1 MQLRRIKLDYVDP
14 LKLYSVVRE
23 RDYPFIL
30 ESRTKHEHRARYTF
44 ISFDPEFVVEID
56 EETRVDGKRFSKERN
71 PFRALKSV
79 YREYE
84 IDRVDGERL
93 CGGFVGYTAYDCV
106 HTLIGGEVEEKSVY
120 GFYSGVFVYDHIR
133 GEFYYTYSDH
143 SGQADQAEIKEIVER
158 ARRREVE
165 REEGGGNVLRTDAEK
180 EEFEEMVERARE
192 YIFAGDAFQIVLS
205 REYEIDSDL
214 SPFEIYMRLG
224 EINPSPYMF
233 LMEFDKA
240 VVGASPE
247 TMGSVERREGR
258 SFVKINPIAGTA
270 PRGKSDEEDEKIA
283 EALLSDEK
291 ERAEHVMLVD
301 LARND
306 VRMVSKAG
314 SVRVTRFFDV
324 VKYSHVQHIESEV
337 EGELDEE
344 RGMTMFDAMQAAF
357 PAGTLT
363 GAPKIRA
370 MEIIDE
376 LEKSRRRVYGG
387 CVGYFSTSG
396 WADMAIAIRM
406 VEIDRVC
413 RIRAGAG
420 IVADSKPE
428 KEFYETEKKMAAV
441 MKAFGIERDDRG
453 RYWGEVLADKR

>member
-1 MQLRRIKLDYVDP
+1 MNRIKFDYVDP
-14 LKLYSVVRE
+14 LRLYSVVRE
-23 RDYPFIL
+23 RSYPFIL
-30 ESRTKHEHRARYTF
+30 ESRTKHEHKARYTF
-44 ISFDPEFVVEID
+44 ISFDPEFVVEVG
-56 EETRVDGKRFSKERN
+56 EETRVDGRKFSGEKN
-71 PFRALKSV
+71 PFQALKEVSEEFGIE
-79 YREYE
+79 RAGE
-84 IDRVDGERL
+84 ERL

-106 HTLIGGEVEEKSVY
+106 HTLIGGKIEEKSVY
-120 GFYSGVFVYDHIR
+120 GFYRGVFVYDHIR
-133 GEFYYTYSDH
+133 GEFYYTGKGD
-143 SGQADQAEIKEIVER
+143 ARELEEAERIVEM

-165 REEGGGNVLRTDAEK
+165 REEGGGCVLRTDAEK

-205 REYEIDSDL
+205 REYELESEL

-233 LMEFDKA
+233 LLEFDPSGKA

-283 EALLSDEK
+283 KALLSDEK

-396 WADMAIAIRM
+396 WADMAISIRM

-441 MKAFGIERDDRG
+441 MKAFGIERDDKG
-453 RYWGEVLADKR
+453 KYWGEVLKV

>member
-1 MQLRRIKLDYVDP
+1 
-14 LKLYSVVRE
+14 
-23 RDYPFIL
+23 
-30 ESRTKHEHRARYTF
+30 
-44 ISFDPEFVVEID
+44 
-56 EETRVDGKRFSKERN
+56 
-71 PFRALKSV
+71 
-79 YREYE
+79 
-84 IDRVDGERL
+84 
-93 CGGFVGYTAYDCV
+93 
-106 HTLIGGEVEEKSVY
+106 
-120 GFYSGVFVYDHIR
+120 
-133 GEFYYTYSDH
+133 
-143 SGQADQAEIKEIVER
+143 
-158 ARRREVE
+158 
-165 REEGGGNVLRTDAEK
+165 
-180 EEFEEMVERARE
+180 
-192 YIFAGDAFQIVLS
+192 
-205 REYEIDSDL
+205 
-214 SPFEIYMRLG
+214 
-224 EINPSPYMF
+224 MF
-233 LMEFDKA
+233 LLEFSDKA

-247 TMGSVERREGR
+247 TMGSVERRGKK

-270 PRGKSDEEDEKIA
+270 PRGKNEEEDRKIA
-283 EALLSDEK
+283 MALLSDEK

-306 VRMVSKAG
+306 VRIVSRAG

-324 VKYSHVQHIESEV
+324 VRYSHVQHIESEV

-406 VEIDRVC
+406 VEIDSVC

-453 RYWGEVLADKR
+453 KYWGDVLD

>member
-1 MQLRRIKLDYVDP
+1 MLRKKLDYVDP
-14 LKLYSVVRE
+14 LKLYSVLRRE
-23 RDYPFIL
+23 GYNPFIL

-44 ISFDPEFVVEID
+44 ISSNPEFVVEIG
-56 EETRVDGKRFSKERN
+56 EETRVNGKKFSKERN
-71 PFRALKSV
+71 PFQALKSIYNEFGIKTV
-79 YREYE
+79 E
-84 IDRVDGERL
+84 GERL

-106 HTLIGGEVEEKSVY
+106 HTLIGGEIEEKSVY
-120 GFYSGVFVYDHIR
+120 GFYNGVFVYDHINE
-133 GEFYYTYSDH
+133 EFYYTGSK
-143 SGQADQAEIKEIVER
+143 ADVTDREIERVVEKAKR
-158 ARRREVE
+158 TETVREK
-165 REEGGGNVLRTDAEK
+165 GGGNVIRTDAEK
-180 EEFEEMVERARE
+180 EEFEEMVEKARE

-205 REYEIDSDL
+205 REYEIESDL

-233 LMEFDKA
+233 LLEFSDKA

-247 TMGSVERREGR
+247 TMGSVERRGKK

-270 PRGKSDEEDEKIA
+270 PRGKNEEEDRKIA
-283 EALLSDEK
+283 MALLSDEK

-306 VRMVSKAG
+306 VRIVSRAG

-324 VKYSHVQHIESEV
+324 VRYSHVQHIESEV

-406 VEIDRVC
+406 VEIDSVC

-453 RYWGEVLADKR
+453 KYWGDVLD